1 VGRGSYFNAHN
12 FQTIGFQPTSYPKE
26 TCASQLDSLHTLE
39 HDSTAIDLLFCD
51 EVLGNRLVSS
61 EWISLA
67 GNPGD
72 NLSDVVE
79 TITKEGLVPLHL

>member
-1 VGRGSYFNAHN
+1 MYLLRRK
-12 FQTIGFQPTSYPKE
+12 PR
-26 TCASQLDSLHTLE
+26 LHTLE
-39 HDSTAIDLLFCD
+39 HGSAAIDLLFCD

-61 EWISLA
+61 EWLPLP